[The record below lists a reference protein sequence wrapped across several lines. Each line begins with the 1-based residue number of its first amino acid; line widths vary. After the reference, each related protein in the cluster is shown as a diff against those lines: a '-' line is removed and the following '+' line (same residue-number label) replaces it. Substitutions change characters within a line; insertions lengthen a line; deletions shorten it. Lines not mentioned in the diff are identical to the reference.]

1 MRKRAGSFLKN
12 MMSKGKNLFK
22 KDEEAKEGAANGD
35 DGGFDSEEDKDI
47 IEVRKKGGGPIQMP
61 GNSFISNHSSGG
73 SGSNGVTTNAAA
85 HIHASHISAS
95 SNIETPSSGGIS
107 STKHLLMEF
116 ANNTLL
122 AADNL
127 IHGTNAAENTP
138 KKP

>member
-1 MRKRAGSFLKN
+1 
-12 MMSKGKNLFK
+12 
-22 KDEEAKEGAANGD
+22 
-35 DGGFDSEEDKDI
+35 
-47 IEVRKKGGGPIQMP
+47 MP

-73 SGSNGVTTNAAA
+73 SGSNGVTTNVAA
-85 HIHASHISAS
+85 HIHASHISPS

>member
-1 MRKRAGSFLKN
+1 
-12 MMSKGKNLFK
+12 
-22 KDEEAKEGAANGD
+22 
-35 DGGFDSEEDKDI
+35 
-47 IEVRKKGGGPIQMP
+47 MP

-73 SGSNGVTTNAAA
+73 SGSNNLSTNVVTHA
-85 HIHASHISAS
+85 HTSHNPGIA
-95 SNIETPSSGGIS
+95 NLDAPSSGGIS

-127 IHGTNAAENTP
+127 IHGTNSTENTS